1 MRQDT
6 SNGTKRLTCST
17 MSRPFRVTLT
27 VWGCP
32 LAMFLWSMSILYGSL
47 VPPRLYRICRFP
59 SEKEKMWKAP
69 SGIFGLYSPAIFLS
83 LFSHTAVI
91 ISHLIALI
99 AGLRSKR
106 RAGVWYYKVTG
117 LKLPLV
123 YYPEVWQWPASPNH
137 SVCKHSRLQTKQI
150 GVMPWTIWTI
160 GTKLSTS
167 SSTLL
172 LRLLYLLQ

>member
-32 LAMFLWSMSILYGSL
+32 LAMFLWSMSMLYGSL

-59 SEKEKMWKAP
+59 SEKEKNVK
-69 SGIFGLYSPAIFLS
+69 STLRYFDLYSPAIFPS

-99 AGLRSKR
+99 AGLCSKR

-167 SSTLL
+167 SNTLL
-172 LRLLYLLQ
+172 SRLLYLLQ

>member
-1 MRQDT
+1 
-6 SNGTKRLTCST
+6 

-27 VWGCP
+27 VCGCP
-32 LAMFLWSMSILYGSL
+32 LAMFLWSMSMLYGSL

-59 SEKEKMWKAP
+59 SEKEENVK
-69 SGIFGLYSPAIFLS
+69 STLRYFDLYSLAILLS

-91 ISHLIALI
+91 ISHLIALM
-99 AGLRSKR
+99 AGLCSKR
-106 RAGVWYYKVTG
+106 RAGVWDYKVTG

-123 YYPEVWQWPASPNH
+123 YNPEVWQWPAFPNH
-137 SVCKHSRLQTKQI
+137 SVCKHSGLQTKQI

-167 SSTLL
+167 RNIYCWDYYACCSKILWNYTKHNIF
-172 LRLLYLLQ
+172 

>member
-1 MRQDT
+1 MAPWCPR
-6 SNGTKRLTCST
+6 
-17 MSRPFRVTLT
+17 
-27 VWGCP
+27 GCTGF
-32 LAMFLWSMSILYGSL
+32 ADSL
-47 VPPRLYRICRFP
+47 VKKTKNVKSTLRYFD
-59 SEKEKMWKAP
+59 
-69 SGIFGLYSPAIFLS
+69 LYSPAIFLS

-99 AGLRSKR
+99 AGLCSKR
-106 RAGVWYYKVTG
+106 RAGVWDYKVTG

-123 YYPEVWQWPASPNH
+123 YNPEVWQWPAFPNH

-167 SSTLL
+167 SNTLL
-172 LRLLYLLQ
+172 LNYYTCCSKILWNYTKHNIFWRINHWHVLNKGKITTN